1 VSDAYVP
8 VIKFE
13 FSSIPIDLVFARL
26 NLPTVPEDLV
36 LADDNLLKGL
46 DEQDVRSVNGSRVT
60 DEILSL
66 VPNRDVFPFSY
77 NQAFQLALRTIKY
90 WAKKRAIYSNVMGFF
105 GGGMCF
111 LIKVAWAM
119 VVARVAQLYP
129 TAVAA
134 TIVSKC
140 FSIMKVWRW
149 PSMSFVL
156 NVDPIILKHITD
168 GPLQVRVWNPSLYPS
183 DKGHKMPVITP
194 AYPSMCST
202 HNVSDST
209 MKIMIQEF
217 ERADEIANRVY
228 YTGPWSD
235 LFAPSEFFYKY
246 ECYIA
251 INASSCDRAMQLKWV
266 GMVESRL
273 RQLIKRLENTL
284 TVELGT

>member
-1 VSDAYVP
+1 
-8 VIKFE
+8 
-13 FSSIPIDLVFARL
+13 
-26 NLPTVPEDLV
+26 
-36 LADDNLLKGL
+36 
-46 DEQDVRSVNGSRVT
+46 
-60 DEILSL
+60 
-66 VPNRDVFPFSY
+66 
-77 NQAFQLALRTIKY
+77 
-90 WAKKRAIYSNVMGFF
+90 
-105 GGGMCF
+105 
-111 LIKVAWAM
+111 M

-149 PSMSFVL
+149 P
-156 NVDPIILKHITD
+156 NPIILKHITD

-183 DKGHKMPVITP
+183 DKSHKMPVITP

-209 MKIMIQEF
+209 MKVMIQEF

-235 LFAPSEFFYKY
+235 LFEPSEFFYKY
-246 ECYIA
+246 DCFIA
-251 INASSCDRAMQLKWV
+251 INASSCDRAQQLKWV

-273 RQLIKRLENTL
+273 RQLIKRLESSP
-284 TVELGT
+284 VVDLGEWRN